1 MMDPKKNSMII
12 FLFAALL
19 LISCSMIFVFQ
30 RYDQEP
36 KLDPDYPSRETEKNQ
51 LHLEDDEGD
60 KLDHSSG
67 GGAINV
73 TYSENVT
80 VDQSNHCVELFYA
93 NPQVSNQN
101 VAFMIRIDDLVV
113 ARSGLITPGHG
124 IETLDLEPGAG
135 DRLQVGGYDG
145 EIVISVYH
153 PETGEKVMVDIV
165 GKITVTV
172 QE

>member
-1 MMDPKKNSMII
+1 MMNPKINRMIT
-12 FLFAALL
+12 FLFVALL
-19 LISCSMIFVFQ
+19 FISCGVFLVSKRQ
-30 RYDQEP
+30 NQEP

-80 VDQSNHCVELFYA
+80 VDQSNHSVELFYA

-101 VAFMIRIDDLVV
+101 VAIMIRIDDLLV